1 MRNSRLAVHLSVLLL
16 AGSLQCLAQGRKFP
30 TPPQPADR
38 SISNQ
43 KIHTT
48 QSYPPLDFLELQ
60 RESKDLADL
69 ARTVPGDIESV
80 IRGLLPKDLAEK
92 LKRIEK
98 LSKHLRSEI
107 SH

>member
-1 MRNSRLAVHLSVLLL
+1 MRNSRLAACLFALLL
-16 AGSLQCLAQGRKFP
+16 AGSLHCLAQGRKFP

-43 KIHTT
+43 KAPTT
-48 QSYPPLDFLELQ
+48 EPHPPLDLLELQ

-69 ARTVPGDIESV
+69 ARTVPADIESV
-80 IRGLLPKDLAEK
+80 SRGLLPKDLVEK